1 MSLRPTPRSIL
12 LSMRVWDGAT
22 RLFHWLA
29 VLLVLLSYVS
39 ITLADGKD
47 ALFWM
52 RVHITSGEAML
63 ALLIFRVIWGLVGSD
78 TARFARFI
86 VSPLRAIEHLR
97 HIARREPDTQ
107 IGHNAAGGWMVVIL
121 LLLLAGQVV
130 TGLCANDDGSSEGPL
145 AKYVGKATSDALA
158 EAHGMIFNVLG
169 AAIVLHIVAIIT
181 YWLLKRHNLLRPMI
195 TGRKRLPAATRV
207 PRMASPLLAA
217 ATVLVSA
224 AIALGVALL

>member
-1 MSLRPTPRSIL
+1 MSLRPAPRSIL

-29 VLLVLLSYVS
+29 VLLFVLSYVS
-39 ITLADGKD
+39 ITLAVGKD

-52 RVHITSGEAML
+52 RIHITSGETML
-63 ALLIFRVIWGLVGSD
+63 ALLVFRLIWGVVGSD
-78 TARFARFI
+78 TSRFARFV
-86 VSPLRAIEHLR
+86 VSPLRALTHLR

-107 IGHNAAGGWMVVIL
+107 IGHNAAGGWMVVF
-121 LLLLAGQVV
+121 LLALLAAQVV
-130 TGLCANDDGSSEGPL
+130 TGLCANDDGSTEGPL
-145 AKYVGKATSDALA
+145 AKYIGKAASDAVA
-158 EAHGMIFNVLG
+158 NAHGIIFNALA

-181 YWLLKRHNLLRPMI
+181 YWLLKRHNLVRPMI

-217 ATVLVSA
+217 VTLLVSA
-224 AIALGVALL
+224 AIAVGVALL